1 MTIEDEVGNPIP
13 LVHDPCQ
20 SSAIFY
26 QSGFPGSRTLD
37 SQKYMVRVFP
47 WQEFLSDGGTVG
59 NILSFHTFGH
69 VIVVLNTADAAKD
82 LLEKR
87 AAIYSDRPALPLYEL
102 CVIKFCTQ
110 DFQGLTHNDL
120 N

>member
-1 MTIEDEVGNPIP
+1 VTIEDEADNPIP

-26 QSGFPGSRTLD
+26 QSGFPGSSTLD
-37 SQKYMVRVFP
+37 SQKYMARVFP
-47 WQEFLSDGGTVG
+47 WQKFLSDGGTVG
-59 NILSFHTFGH
+59 NVLSFQTFGH

-87 AAIYSDRPALPLYEL
+87 AAIYSDRSAIPFHEMYVSE
-102 CVIKFCTQ
+102 FCIQ
-110 DFQGLTHNDL
+110 SAIFG
-120 N
+120 